1 MARYTLK
8 SYCGAKQLERFDH
21 RSVDKL
27 QSILSHPRNNR
38 AGDTGPFGEILEHA
52 NKFEIYDSQME
63 RIFQGSI
70 TDVLNFVS
78 TLK

>member
-8 SYCGAKQLERFDH
+8 VFCGTKQLERFEH
-21 RSVDKL
+21 RAVGKL
-27 QSILSHPRNNR
+27 YSILTHPRNNR
-38 AGDTGPFGEILEHA
+38 AGQIGPFGEILEHA
-52 NKFEIYDSQME
+52 DKFEIYDSQME
-63 RIFQGSI
+63 RIFQGGI

>member
-27 QSILSHPRNNR
+27 RSILKHPRHHR
-38 AGDTGPFGEILEHA
+38 AGETGPFGEPMDHA
-52 NKFEIYDSQME
+52 DKFEIMDSLME
-63 RIFQGSI
+63 KLFTGNIEDTLR
-70 TDVLNFVS
+70 FVG